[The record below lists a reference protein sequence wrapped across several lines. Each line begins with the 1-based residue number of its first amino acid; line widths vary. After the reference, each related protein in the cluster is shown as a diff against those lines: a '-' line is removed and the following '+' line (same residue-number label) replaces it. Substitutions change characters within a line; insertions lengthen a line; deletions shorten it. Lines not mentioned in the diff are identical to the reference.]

1 MDHDEDSTIL
11 PGVPTEV
18 TQWALY
24 IITYGIMLEL
34 SLMYVRY
41 RRDDEDH
48 DEIHAA
54 LNILAFMIAIATDI
68 WYIISIDGNIFY
80 DIYQTTNFLCICV
93 INLQFL

>member
-1 MDHDEDSTIL
+1 MQNNNNVGHEVDVEIL

-24 IITYGIMLEL
+24 IITYGIMLEI

-54 LNILAFMIAIATDI
+54 LNILAFMIAFANDI
-68 WYIISIDGNIFY
+68 WYVVSIDGHVTH
-80 DIYQTTNFLCICV
+80 DLYQTTNF
-93 INLQFL
+93 

>member
-1 MDHDEDSTIL
+1 MGHEVDEEIL

-24 IITYGIMLEL
+24 IITYGIMLEM

-54 LNILAFMIAIATDI
+54 LNILAFMIAIGNDI
-68 WYIISIDGNIFY
+68 WYVVSIGGHVTHDL
-80 DIYQTTNFLCICV
+80 YQTTNF
-93 INLQFL
+93 